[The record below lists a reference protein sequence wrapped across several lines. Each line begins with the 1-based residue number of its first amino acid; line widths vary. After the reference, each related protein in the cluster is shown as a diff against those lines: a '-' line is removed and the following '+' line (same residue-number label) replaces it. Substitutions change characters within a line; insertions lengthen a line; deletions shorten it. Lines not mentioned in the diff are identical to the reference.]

1 MTVRLGTRGSEL
13 ALAQAA
19 IAAGA
24 LQAAGIGPVEI
35 VTMTTRGDRISRR
48 NARGGWEVTDGQFTG
63 ELERGLLRHELD
75 IVVHSYKDLPTLG
88 DERLCIA
95 AVLQRA
101 DPRDCLLTPGAP
113 FGRSSSSERSSPL
126 DALSFGARIG
136 TSSPRRAAQLA
147 SARPDLV
154 AMPIRGNVPSR
165 IARLERGE
173 FDGLMVAAAGLDRLG
188 LRYPGDARLP
198 LDLMLPA
205 PAQGALAL
213 QSRHADSELR
223 GRLASIEHGP
233 TRIAVDAERALLRA
247 IGGGCLAPL
256 GALGEVTNGTLRLR
270 AAYEDDRGAFGRV
283 EASGPADD
291 AAAVVARVAREL
303 LSTVAAIS

>member
-1 MTVRLGTRGSEL
+1 MTLRLGSRGSEL

-19 IAAGA
+19 IAADA
-24 LQAAGIGPVEI
+24 LRAAGIGPVEI

-63 ELERGLLRHELD
+63 ELERGLLDDELD
-75 IVVHSYKDLPTLG
+75 VVVHSYKDLPTLG

-95 AVLQRA
+95 AVLERA
-101 DPRDCLLTPGAP
+101 DPRDCLLTAAGEA
-113 FGRSSSSERSSPL
+113 EESSPL
-126 DALSFGARIG
+126 DALRFGARIA

-147 SARPDLV
+147 SARPDFI

-188 LRYPGDARLP
+188 LAVPDNARLP
-198 LDLMLPA
+198 LEIMLPA

-213 QSRHADSELR
+213 QARRADADLRRH
-223 GRLASIEHGP
+223 LASIEDGP
-233 TRIAVDAERALLRA
+233 TRTSVDAERALLRA

-256 GALGEVTNGTLRLR
+256 GALGEVRDGIIRLC
-270 AAYEDDRGAFGRV
+270 AAYEDPRGAFGRV

-291 AAAVVARVAREL
+291 AGAGVARVAREL
-303 LSTVAAIS
+303 IATVAAVS

>member
-19 IAAGA
+19 IAADA
-24 LQAAGIGPVEI
+24 LRAAGIGPVEI

-48 NARGGWEVTDGQFTG
+48 NARGGWEVADGQFTG
-63 ELERGLLRHELD
+63 ELERGLLRDELD
-75 IVVHSYKDLPTLG
+75 LVVHSYKDLPTLG

-95 AVLQRA
+95 AVMERA
-101 DPRDCLLTPGAP
+101 DPRDCLLTAGAAA
-113 FGRSSSSERSSPL
+113 GSGSPL
-126 DALSFGARIG
+126 DALSFGARIA

-147 SARPDLV
+147 SARPDFI

-173 FDGLMVAAAGLDRLG
+173 FDGLMVAAAGLDRLR
-188 LRYPGDARLP
+188 LRVPEGARLP
-198 LDLMLPA
+198 LDVMLPA

-213 QSRHADSELR
+213 QVRRADAALR
-223 GRLASIEHGP
+223 GGLAAIEHGP

-256 GALGEVTNGTLRLR
+256 GALGEVTDGILRLR
-270 AAYEDDRGAFGRV
+270 AAYEDERGAFGRV

-291 AAAVVARVAREL
+291 AGAVVAHVAHEL
-303 LSTVAAIS
+303 RSAVAAIS

>member
-19 IAAGA
+19 IAADA
-24 LQAAGIGPVEI
+24 LRAAGIGPVEI
-35 VTMTTRGDRISRR
+35 VSMTTRGDRISRH

-63 ELERGLLRHELD
+63 ELERGLLRDELD

-101 DPRDCLLTPGAP
+101 DPRDCLLTAGSAA
-113 FGRSSSSERSSPL
+113 GHGSPL
-126 DALSFGARIG
+126 DALAFGARIA

-147 SARPDLV
+147 STRPDLV

-165 IARLERGE
+165 LARLERGE

-188 LRYPGDARLP
+188 LRYPADARLP

-205 PAQGALAL
+205 PAQGALAI
-213 QSRHADSELR
+213 QARRADAELR
-223 GRLASIEHGP
+223 ERMASIEHGP
-233 TRIAVDAERALLRA
+233 TRLAVDAERALLRA

-256 GALGEVTNGTLRLR
+256 GALGEVRDGILRLR
-270 AAYEDDRGAFGRV
+270 AAYEDERGAFGRV
-283 EASGPADD
+283 EASGPSDEVSAI
-291 AAAVVARVAREL
+291 VARLAREL

>member
-19 IAAGA
+19 IAADA
-24 LQAAGIGPVEI
+24 LRASGIGPIEI
-35 VTMTTRGDRISRR
+35 VTMATRGDRISRR

-63 ELERGLLRHELD
+63 ELERALLDDELD
-75 IVVHSYKDLPTLG
+75 VVVHSFKDLPTLG
-88 DERLCIA
+88 DQRLCIA
-95 AVLQRA
+95 AVLLRA
-101 DPRDCLLTPGAP
+101 DPRDCLLTAASDP
-113 FGRSSSSERSSPL
+113 EQHSPL
-126 DALSFGARIG
+126 DVLPFGARIA

-147 SARPDLV
+147 RARPDLV

-173 FDGLMVAAAGLDRLG
+173 FDGLVVAAAGLDRLG
-188 LRYPGDARLP
+188 LAVPDDARLP
-198 LDLMLPA
+198 LELMLPA

-213 QSRHADSELR
+213 QSRAADTDLR

-233 TRIAVDAERALLRA
+233 TRLAVDAERALLRA

-256 GALGEVTNGTLRLR
+256 GALGEVTNGILRLR
-270 AAYEDDRGAFGRV
+270 AAYEDDRGAFGRA
-283 EASGPADD
+283 EASGSEAD
-291 AAAVVARVAREL
+291 AGAVVARVAREL
-303 LSTVAAIS
+303 IATVAAVS